1 MTIKV
6 VSVSEDDLLPTLA
19 LQTTLSKMQ
28 KRKNKLASW

>member
-6 VSVSEDDLLPTLA
+6 VSASEDDLLPTSA

-28 KRKNKLASW
+28 KRKIKLAYW